1 MFNERVSFEQAV
13 RYLTLN
19 EVLELACNLHVI
31 PVVERTL
38 VSLPPSSQSR
48 VPTVRAAR
56 AT

>member
-19 EVLELACNLHVI
+19 EVLELACNLHTI
-31 PVVERTL
+31 PVVERHL

-48 VPTVRAAR
+48 VPTVPAVAS
-56 AT
+56 